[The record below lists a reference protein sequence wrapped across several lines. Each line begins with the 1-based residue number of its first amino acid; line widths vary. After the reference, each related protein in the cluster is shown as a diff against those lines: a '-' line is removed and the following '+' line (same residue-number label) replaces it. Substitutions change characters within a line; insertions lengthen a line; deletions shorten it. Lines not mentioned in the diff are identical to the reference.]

1 MFPEFLFFSLFFT
14 FHSLLFSFLPFVTI
28 RVLFRAQAN
37 DSQNARPQETELISS
52 LMKFARSIALV
63 AGFSTLV
70 KVAEAEPCR
79 ARQVMDTCMDLLP
92 KLRQPLKTGA
102 QIMAAGMYSVEFKP
116 TDDVKK
122 VALESW
128 KDPEQELWTKK
139 VKLDHGYTAL
149 PTFTGPLMM
158 ACANEREVFPNACSG
173 IFGLDVFWTKTAL
186 RHARALGDGDLPT
199 PDDTN
204 EDPAFPDMPIVDPE
218 AGLIDLRNKLKE
230 LFENDQLDEGVG
242 FYIFSEYDEEEK
254 KSKDVMKAIFSL
266 GKDAGICEKE
276 YKVISGDCFGM
287 KNVSRPPLD
296 PPKLPS
302 LSDTVQPALPELKAK
317 LKPMEPPTEPPT
329 TGPPTTAKPS
339 DGGDTAGGGSAAT
352 IIAIVVVVLLLLGA
366 GGFFVHRQRRIEA
379 ERNSIAREVELR

>member
-1 MFPEFLFFSLFFT
+1 
-14 FHSLLFSFLPFVTI
+14 
-28 RVLFRAQAN
+28 
-37 DSQNARPQETELISS
+37 
-52 LMKFARSIALV
+52 
-63 AGFSTLV
+63 
-70 KVAEAEPCR
+70 
-79 ARQVMDTCMDLLP
+79 
-92 KLRQPLKTGA
+92 
-102 QIMAAGMYSVEFKP
+102 MYSVELKP

-139 VKLDHGYTAL
+139 VKLDRGYTAL

-158 ACANEREVFPNACSG
+158 TCANEREVFPNACSG
-173 IFGLDVFWTKTAL
+173 IFGLDVFWIKKAL

-204 EDPAFPDMPIVDPE
+204 EDPAFPDMPVVDPE

-230 LFENDQLDEGVG
+230 LFENDHLNEGVG
-242 FYIFSEYDEEEK
+242 FYIFSEYDDEEQ
-254 KSKDVMKAIFSL
+254 KSKDVMKARFSL

-296 PPKLPS
+296 PPKPPS
-302 LSDTVQPALPELKAK
+302 LSDKVQPALPELKAK
-317 LKPMEPPTEPPT
+317 LKPTDPPTEPPTEPPT

-339 DGGDTAGGGSAAT
+339 DGGDTASGGSAGT
-352 IIAIVVVVLLLLGA
+352 IIAIVVVVLLLFGA